1 MAKLSF
7 EKALE
12 QLEQIVQ
19 EMESGGL
26 SLENALKKFEEGIK
40 LSRYCS
46 QKLEETERKINL
58 LIEKPDGTTEEA
70 PFEDLAGSIDTQID
84 TQSDD

>member
-7 EKALE
+7 EKALD

-19 EMESGGL
+19 EMEAGKL

-46 QKLEETERKINL
+46 QKLEETEKKITLIMESQDGSILEKPFETNSDP
-58 LIEKPDGTTEEA
+58 LIE
-70 PFEDLAGSIDTQID
+70 
-84 TQSDD
+84 

>member
-7 EKALE
+7 EKALD

-19 EMESGGL
+19 EMEAGKL

-40 LSRYCS
+40 LSRFCS
-46 QKLEETERKINL
+46 QKLEETEKKITL
-58 LIEKPDGTTEEA
+58 LMESQDGSILET
-70 PFEDLAGSIDTQID
+70 PFETNSDPSIE
-84 TQSDD
+84 

>member
-1 MAKLSF
+1 MAKMAF

-19 EMESGGL
+19 EMESGEL
-26 SLENALKKFEEGIK
+26 TLENALKKFEEGIK

-46 QKLEETERKINL
+46 QKLEDTEKKITL
-58 LIEKPDGTTEEA
+58 LMEQSN
-70 PFEDLAGSIDTQID
+70 GSIEETHFDAG
-84 TQSDD
+84 DDL

>member
-58 LIEKPDGTTEEA
+58 LIEKSDGSTEEA
-70 PFEDLAGSIDTQID
+70 PFEDLAGSINTQID

>member
-19 EMESGGL
+19 EMEAGEL
-26 SLENALKKFEEGIK
+26 ALENALKKFEEGVK
-40 LSRYCS
+40 LSQFCS
-46 QKLEETERKINL
+46 QKLDETEKKITL
-58 LIEKPDGTTEEA
+58 LM
-70 PFEDLAGSIDTQID
+70 Q
-84 TQSDD
+84 QSDGNVKETPFQPNDSTTPEPES

>member
-1 MAKLSF
+1 MAKMAF

-19 EMESGGL
+19 EMESGEL
-26 SLENALKKFEEGIK
+26 TLENALKKFEEGIK

-46 QKLEETERKINL
+46 QKLEDTEKKITL
-58 LIEKPDGTTEEA
+58 LMEQA
-70 PFEDLAGSIDTQID
+70 NGSIEETHFDAG
-84 TQSDD
+84 DDI

>member
-1 MAKLSF
+1 MAKMAF

-19 EMESGGL
+19 EMESGEL
-26 SLENALKKFEEGIK
+26 TLENALKKFEEGIK

-46 QKLEETERKINL
+46 QKLEDTEKKITL
-58 LIEKPDGTTEEA
+58 LMEQA
-70 PFEDLAGSIDTQID
+70 NGSIEETHFDTG
-84 TQSDD
+84 DDI